1 MKKRLLLALIFSL
14 LVASSCNILP
24 KKENDTESTEESTRS
39 RRHKKKKKEN
49 KENETTERLRDRKS
63 VV

>member
-14 LVASSCNILP
+14 LVTSSCNILP

-39 RRHKKKKKEN
+39 RR
-49 KENETTERLRDRKS
+49 RRKMKLLK
-63 VV
+63 VVK